1 MNTKA
6 RTLET
11 LAEVGLGPGVMVCDE
26 MCAFVRPHGDPTTA
40 VCMFVM
46 FFVPKERE
54 HSSTSMGG
62 LGTEHAKSEA
72 RGIYKPPFG

>member
-46 FFVPKERE
+46 FFVPKEE
-54 HSSTSMGG
+54 
-62 LGTEHAKSEA
+62 GTFINLNGRFGDGTCQV
-72 RGIYKPPFG
+72 RGQRDL